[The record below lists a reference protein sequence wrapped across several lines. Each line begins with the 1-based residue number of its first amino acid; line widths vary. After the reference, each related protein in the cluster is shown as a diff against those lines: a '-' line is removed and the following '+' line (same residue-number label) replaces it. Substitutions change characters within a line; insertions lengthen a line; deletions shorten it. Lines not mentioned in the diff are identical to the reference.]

1 MTIEMSLLAPASPG
15 PNPADSQSVKS
26 SSATGPVSSADSKT
40 DDKDST
46 SGPGGFN
53 AILTSVG
60 QKSEKET
67 QATDAKKVKKADP
80 AEKTS
85 TGATAANAQGAA
97 PVDPAQTQAQVQ
109 AQALPAA
116 LATGTLP
123 PAATQPN
130 GDVPAQVVSGVTSDA
145 RKLVIGS
152 VADAA
157 NAERAAGL
165 TDVAPESAGP
175 QGAAANALARGK
187 TEKNA
192 LLADSGASTTLA
204 VAGESGASGAPAAS
218 GGTAE
223 VQAQFDLK
231 MFAAMQ
237 EQRGAQSA
245 SMPPVTAFQAAG
257 KPEKPG
263 GDSASSGKGSADS
276 TYSAQS
282 LGVSSNNYASNAP
295 AATESAQGH
304 QVAEQVKY
312 WISQDV
318 QNAQIKLDGLGSKP
332 VEVSISMSGNEAH
345 VAFRTDELQT
355 RGVLENAGTQLKDML
370 QSQGLVLSGVSVG
383 TSGSGNGGAG
393 DPKSRQSSRQGVVNV
408 IVASPAVAG
417 PSTGQAA
424 GRSLDLFV

>member
-15 PNPADSQSVKS
+15 PNPADSQSTKS
-26 SSATGPVSSADSKT
+26 SCATGLASNADSKT

-46 SGPGGFN
+46 SGTGGFN

-60 QKSEKET
+60 QKSEKES
-67 QATDAKKVKKADP
+67 QATDAKKIKTDSAD
-80 AEKTS
+80 KTP
-85 TGATAANAQGAA
+85 TDPTAANAPGAA

-109 AQALPAA
+109 AQALATA
-116 LATGTLP
+116 LAAGTLP
-123 PAATQPN
+123 HAATQPN
-130 GDVPAQVVSGVTSDA
+130 GDTSAQGLAGATPDA
-145 RKLVIGS
+145 RKLVIGG
-152 VADAA
+152 VTDAA
-157 NAERAAGL
+157 NAERAAGS
-165 TDVAPESAGP
+165 TDVTLQGAAP

-192 LLADSGASTTLA
+192 LLADSSASTTLA
-204 VAGESGASGAPAAS
+204 ATGESAASGVPAAS

-245 SMPPVTAFQAAG
+245 LMPPVTAFQAAG
-257 KPEKPG
+257 KSEKPG
-263 GDSASSGKGSADS
+263 GDSGSSGKGSTES

-295 AATESAQGH
+295 PATESAQGH

-318 QNAQIKLDGLGSKP
+318 QNAQLKLDGLGSKP

-355 RGVLENAGTQLKDML
+355 RGVLENAGAQLKDML

-393 DPKSRQSSRQGVVNV
+393 DPKSRQGSRQGVANV
-408 IVASPAVAG
+408 IAASPAVAG